1 MSTNRASSTEI
12 SSQVSLRVTLFQ
24 DNILFA
30 EPGNLDSIKIAD
42 FGLGAKY
49 GLKNDSALDA
59 HCGTLIFM
67 APEVIKSKEYT
78 KKVDIFSIGIIM
90 Y

>member
-1 MSTNRASSTEI
+1 
-12 SSQVSLRVTLFQ
+12 V
-24 DNILFA
+24 
-30 EPGNLDSIKIAD
+30 KIAD

-49 GLKNDSALDA
+49 GLKNEGGLDA

-78 KKVDIFSIGIIM
+78 KKVDIFSTGIIM
-90 Y
+90 FQLLTEGKHPIYNEFDNTKTYKTKILQLQNFGD